1 MVTAAA
7 QSALTISVGS
17 HQRPVP
23 AAFADSASGSA
34 ASPATAQHA
43 SLTVILPVFN
53 ESATLPN
60 TLATVTEYAARFPDL
75 FFVFVDDGST
85 DDTFSILATS
95 VPAWTAAVAQLVPV
109 SFMSYPQNRGKG
121 HAIAAA
127 VKSVCTDLVCFIDGD
142 LAYDLDHLPAIIA
155 ALLKSDIVI
164 GTRKESPAERKNT
177 KKLRRFMGFV
187 FNGIVRVGMRL
198 PYEDTQAGIKGFHTI
213 AARTIFSRTRLRGF
227 AFDVEVLYLAR
238 RHGFTVSEISARVG
252 RSHRAKPSN
261 VNLLLEPLRMARDLA
276 TIRINSL
283 LGRYR

>member
-1 MVTAAA
+1 MP
-7 QSALTISVGS
+7 VGS

-23 AAFADSASGSA
+23 AAFTDSASGSA
-34 ASPATAQHA
+34 ISPATAQHA

-60 TLATVTEYAARFPDL
+60 TLATVTEYAARFPDI

-85 DDTFSILATS
+85 DDTSSILAAS
-95 VPAWTAAVAQLVPV
+95 VPAWSAAVAQIAPV
-109 SFMSYPQNRGKG
+109 SFLSYSQNRGKG

-142 LAYDLDHLPAIIA
+142 LAYDLDHLPVIIA
-155 ALLKSDIVI
+155 ALRKSDIVI
-164 GTRKESPAERKNT
+164 GTRKESPAERRNT
-177 KKLRRFMGFV
+177 KKLRRLMGFV
-187 FNGIVRVGMRL
+187 FNGIVRIGMRL
-198 PYEDTQAGIKGFHTI
+198 PHEDTQAGIKGFRTV
-213 AARTIFSRTRLRGF
+213 AARNIFSRTRLRGF

-238 RHGFTVSEISARVG
+238 RRGFSVSEISARVS

-276 TIRINSL
+276 TIRIGSL

>member
-1 MVTAAA
+1 MFPFMRTAAEQSAFLKPVAKPLTGVTAVGPVAA
-7 QSALTISVGS
+7 
-17 HQRPVP
+17 
-23 AAFADSASGSA
+23 SA
-34 ASPATAQHA
+34 ATQHV

-53 ESATLPN
+53 EAATLPK
-60 TLATVTEYAARFPDL
+60 TLATVSEYAARSADV

-85 DDTFSILATS
+85 DDTKPILAGS
-95 VPAWTAAVAQLVPV
+95 IPAWSAANAQLAPV
-109 SFMSYPQNRGKG
+109 SFLSYPTNRGKG

-142 LAYDLDHLPAIIA
+142 LAYDLDHLAVIIS
-155 ALLKSDIVI
+155 ALRKSDIVI
-164 GTRKESPAERKNT
+164 GTRKESPAERRNT
-177 KKLRRFMGFV
+177 KKLRRLMGFV
-187 FNGIVRVGMRL
+187 FNSMVRVGMRL
-198 PYEDTQAGIKGFHTI
+198 PHEDTQAGLKGFRTI

-238 RHGFTVSEISARVG
+238 RHGFTVSEISARVS